1 MKIEFERGVEPL
13 VYKDALYFT
22 DEEFAFLTS
31 EQIEKIKDERY
42 SNWYSIVTNPAQDV
56 PPEVTDG

>member
-1 MKIEFERGVEPL
+1 MDNELI
-13 VYKDALYFT
+13 T